1 MARILA
7 LDPDDLVRRAI
18 DRILRRH
25 GHEVF
30 QAAHEQQ
37 ALRLAQDLDFDI
49 AIVDFQLP
57 GANGVAVLE
66 KLRAVQ
72 PRCMRMLTT
81 GHLDLPMVKGALN
94 QGAVSRV
101 IEKPLD
107 RGELVDAID
116 AAMNN
121 RRRMRDVWEA
131 QRLASLDRERLDL
144 DECLGGDSIAIAL
157 QPIVQAGTGQ
167 ILAHE
172 ALLRSTHP
180 TLHGPLPVINAAET
194 HGRLAELGE
203 VIVDRVRGWMPRL
216 PSDRL
221 LFMNLHPDELADPA
235 GMAARLKPLARY
247 AHRIVLE
254 ITERSQVTG
263 LEYWEESV
271 ARVTEMGFAL
281 AVDDLGAGY
290 SSLAVL
296 AELQPR
302 FIKVDMSIVRGVDA
316 DQRKQRLI
324 NLLVRFADATDAQ
337 LVAEGVETKAE
348 AEALR
353 KTGAHLLQGYY
364 FGRPTQEASEI
375 LADPIAAIAPA

>member
-1 MARILA
+1 
-7 LDPDDLVRRAI
+7 
-18 DRILRRH
+18 
-25 GHEVF
+25 
-30 QAAHEQQ
+30 
-37 ALRLAQDLDFDI
+37 
-49 AIVDFQLP
+49 
-57 GANGVAVLE
+57 
-66 KLRAVQ
+66 VQ

-81 GHLDLPMVKGALN
+81 GHLDLPMVKGAVN

-107 RGELVDAID
+107 RRELVDAID

-131 QRLASLDRERLDL
+131 QRIASLDREQLDL
-144 DECLGGDSIAIAL
+144 DECLRGEFITIAL
-157 QPIVQAGTGQ
+157 QPIVESGTGRVF
-167 ILAHE
+167 AHE

-203 VIVDRVRGWMPRL
+203 VIVDRVRRWMPRL

-221 LFMNLHPDELADPA
+221 MFMNLHPEELADPA
-235 GMAARLKPLARY
+235 GMAARLAPLAAY

-263 LEYWEESV
+263 LEFWEESV
-271 ARVTEMGFAL
+271 ARVREMGFAL

-296 AELQPR
+296 AELQPS
-302 FIKVDMSIVRGVDA
+302 FIKVDMSIVRGVDH
-316 DQRKQRLI
+316 DPRKQRLI
-324 NLLVRFADATDAQ
+324 NLLCRFAEATDAH
-337 LVAEGVETKAE
+337 LIAEGVETQEE
-348 AEALR
+348 ADALLL
-353 KTGAHLLQGYY
+353 TGAHLLQGYF
-364 FGRPTQEASEI
+364 FGRPTQNAAEI
-375 LADPIAAIAPA
+375 LADLESETALA